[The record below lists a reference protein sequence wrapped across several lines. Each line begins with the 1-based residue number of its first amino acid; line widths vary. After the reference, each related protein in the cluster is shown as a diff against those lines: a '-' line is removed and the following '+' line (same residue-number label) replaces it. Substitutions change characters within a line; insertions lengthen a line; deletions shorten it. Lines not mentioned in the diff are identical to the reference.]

1 MKNVS
6 SHRGID
12 TSSIRSRSIEFSLHF
27 SSTTTGPVTFC
38 LFTRLFTARSACIHL
53 TGRNQPYK
61 LLSSLSLSL
70 KTLSC
75 FPHFVHVSLL
85 SLFSYLS
92 IILFPSFVQIFVR
105 SPLYRVIIT
114 YIVFEEAEMAP
125 LSEDRLSDGEK
136 SFIIGKWSIW
146 DKQRSG

>member
-61 LLSSLSLSL
+61 LLSSLSLSEN
-70 KTLSC
+70 
-75 FPHFVHVSLL
+75 PV
-85 SLFSYLS
+85 
-92 IILFPSFVQIFVR
+92 LFPALCPRFPLIIIFLSFHYSLPVLRTNLRTISAISSCYYIYSFRGSRDGATVR
-105 SPLYRVIIT
+105 
-114 YIVFEEAEMAP
+114 
-125 LSEDRLSDGEK
+125 GQ
-136 SFIIGKWSIW
+136 IIGWGKILYYW
-146 DKQRSG
+146 